1 MAKERPYKT
10 YSEYLRERFPGQHL
24 QKISVDAGFSCPNR
38 DGSKGEGGCSF
49 CNPEAFAPGYCRQV
63 KGIAEQIDAG
73 KAFFSRKTNGETR
86 YLVYFQSYSGT
97 YAPVEVLRE
106 RYAQALAADGV
117 VGLIVGTRPDCLSEE
132 VLDLLSEVARERF
145 VMLEVG
151 VESCYDRT
159 LSQVGRGHSFDCAKQ
174 AILAASGRGIP
185 VGVHLIL
192 GLPGETREEMLQEA
206 EILSAL
212 PIDVLKLHQLQI
224 LRGTRMAQ
232 AWETDP
238 SQFHLFT
245 AEEYAHLVARFVRRL
260 RPGIALDR
268 FAAEAPSRLLLAPRW
283 GLKPQEVQ
291 QMVEGLLCI

>member
-1 MAKERPYKT
+1 MTKERPYKT

-24 QKISVDAGFSCPNR
+24 QKITVDAGFSCPNR
-38 DGSKGEGGCSF
+38 DGSKGVGGCSF
-49 CNPEAFAPGYCRQV
+49 CNPEAFAPCYCRQS
-63 KGIAEQIDAG
+63 KSIAEQIAAG
-73 KAFFSRKTNGETR
+73 KVFFSRKTDGDTR

-132 VLDLLSEVARERF
+132 VLDLLTEIRKDSF

-159 LSQVGRGHSFDCAKQ
+159 LSLVNRGHDFDCARR
-174 AILAASGRGIP
+174 AILAAAARGLA

-192 GLPGETREEMLQEA
+192 GLPGESEEEMLREA

-224 LRGTRMAQ
+224 LRGTFMADQ
-232 AWETDP
+232 WETTP
-238 SQFHLFT
+238 SLFHLFS
-245 AEEYAHLVARFVRRL
+245 AEEYARLVARFVSRL
-260 RPGIALDR
+260 RTGIALDR
-268 FAAEAPSRLLLAPRW
+268 FAAEAPANLLLAPRW
-283 GLKPQEVQ
+283 GLKPQAVQ
-291 QMVEGLLCI
+291 QMVEDML